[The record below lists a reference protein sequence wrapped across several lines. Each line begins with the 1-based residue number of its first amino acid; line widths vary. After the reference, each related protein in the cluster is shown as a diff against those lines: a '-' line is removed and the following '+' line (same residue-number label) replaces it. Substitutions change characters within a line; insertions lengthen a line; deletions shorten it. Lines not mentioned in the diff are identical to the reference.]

1 MHREAQEGRLKNAE
15 STVRRLEQ
23 QAKELQGMTKKGCH
37 GPIQTK
43 REETNRTVHET
54 S

>member
-23 QAKELQGMTKKGCH
+23 QAKELQGMTKQGCD

-43 REETNRTVHET
+43 REEMDRTVRET

>member
-1 MHREAQEGRLKNAE
+1 MHREAPEGRLKNAE
-15 STVRRLEQ
+15 STVRRLK
-23 QAKELQGMTKKGCH
+23 QAKELQGMTKKGCD

-43 REETNRTVHET
+43 REDMDRTVRET